1 MWGGGEGKVE
11 FGNGNSYDLALLVRE
26 YVCGGEGVGEFKF
39 RELKIT
45 PNEDQNISL
54 ISFLVPF
61 PVHKSDVHRPH
72 SCVRFCGSGFWYK
85 QYTVIERYDIV

>member
-1 MWGGGEGKVE
+1 VGLW
-11 FGNGNSYDLALLVRE
+11 NGNSYDLALLVRE
-26 YVCGGEGVGEFKF
+26 YVRACGGGIGREFKC

-72 SCVRFCGSGFWYK
+72 SCVRFSGSGSWYK
-85 QYTVIERYDIV
+85 